1 MKIGDTVRFL
11 KEVGGGRVSGFQDK
25 NTVLVED
32 SDGFEIPM
40 PISEVVVERGESYEN
55 GTWAKRKEEQKAKT
69 PNTANRNSNDVT
81 PLEKATEDKPEYHIP
96 HPCRCTGEPGVLS
109 FSRLGCILTIR
120 RTTWW
125 ALLSTHI

>member
-40 PISEVVVERGESYEN
+40 PVSEVVVERGESYEN

-69 PNTANRNSNDVT
+69 PNTACYAFGKSHGGQTGISHQTART
-81 PLEKATEDKPEYHIP
+81 P
-96 HPCRCTGEPGVLS
+96 RG
-109 FSRLGCILTIR
+109 
-120 RTTWW
+120 
-125 ALLSTHI
+125 

>member
-69 PNTANRNSNDVT
+69 PIRYIIKTR
-81 PLEKATEDKPEYHIP
+81 K
-96 HPCRCTGEPGVLS
+96 
-109 FSRLGCILTIR
+109 SRFEFGNVGT
-120 RTTWW
+120 
-125 ALLSTHI
+125 

>member
-1 MKIGDTVRFL
+1 M

-69 PNTANRNSNDVT
+69 QNTAN
-81 PLEKATEDKPEYHIP
+81 AI
-96 HPCRCTGEPGVLS
+96 
-109 FSRLGCILTIR
+109 FSSVHTLR
-120 RTTWW
+120 
-125 ALLSTHI
+125 S